1 MPETETIELDT
12 TQEVA
17 SPNGHVEEEEWLEFD
32 DDMAFVRHISEQKPA
47 EEIVPISE
55 WKMKVLCRA
64 LSAKDRIAV
73 NIAAYDKDAGNTDYR
88 RAIFEVLLY
97 GCFNPKTGHKAF
109 RESHRAMLTG
119 KPEHGAAVERLFMVI
134 LRLSKLLPSTAEQA
148 RKN

>member
-1 MPETETIELDT
+1 MAIETKELDV
-12 TQEVA
+12 TQEIP
-17 SPNGHVEEEEWLEFD
+17 SPNGHVEAEEWLEFD

-47 EEIVPISE
+47 EEVVLIPE

-73 NIAAYDKDAGNTDYR
+73 NMAAYDAEAKTTDYR
-88 RAIFEVLLY
+88 RALFDVILY

-109 RESHRAMLTG
+109 RESHRAMLTE
-119 KPEHGAAVERLFMVI
+119 KPEHGAAVERLFMTI
-134 LRLSKLLPSTAEQA
+134 LRLSKMLPSTAEQA